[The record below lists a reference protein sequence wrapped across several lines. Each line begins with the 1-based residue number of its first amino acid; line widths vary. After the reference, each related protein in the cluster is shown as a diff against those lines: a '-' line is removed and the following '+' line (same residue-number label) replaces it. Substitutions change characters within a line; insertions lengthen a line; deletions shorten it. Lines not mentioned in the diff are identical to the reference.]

1 MTRQQLKDPE
11 GGIEKQSAVVRTS
24 YGLLTVLRDASPQVA
39 LSFDYRSPFF
49 TRSLLCISTGGKAMC
64 Q

>member
-1 MTRQQLKDPE
+1 MTRQQEPE
-11 GGIEKQSAVVRTS
+11 GGIEKQSAVAHTP

-39 LSFDYRSPFF
+39 PSFDYGSPFF
-49 TRSLLCISTGGKAMC
+49 TRSLLCISTGGKAIC